1 MGHHLFATSCRG
13 SAVFMIYIL
22 LYSVELCKCSYI
34 IFDLLEKF
42 WGFLI
47 DITNLEMH
55 LFTQLLNSIVE
66 IHVLVSLGNYLS
78 CYTLHWEVT
87 PSPNT
92 SSPNCLP
99 QMSSVCATCVYA
111 LYTSHYF
118 FLSCTLICSCICY
131 ICLVNDF
138 ASLLHFSSIDKFT
151 KSATPF
157 WGSITLYFEW
167 SIIYCSV
174 HWTIINKLCLC
185 KYHIPL
191 FVFVSS

>member
-13 SAVFMIYIL
+13 STIFMIYIL

-42 WGFLI
+42 QGFLI
-47 DITNLEMH
+47 DITNLEMQ

-66 IHVLVSLGNYLS
+66 SHVLVSSGNYLA

-99 QMSSVCATCVYA
+99 QMSSVCVTCVYS

-118 FLSCTLICSCICY
+118 FSQLHFDL
-131 ICLVNDF
+131 F
-138 ASLLHFSSIDKFT
+138 MHLLHLFSKCFCII
-151 KSATPF
+151 ATF
-157 WGSITLYFEW
+157 LLNWQ
-167 SIIYCSV
+167 IY
-174 HWTIINKLCLC
+174 
-185 KYHIPL
+185 
-191 FVFVSS
+191 